1 MKALTNYLKERL
13 FSQIQAAIDFEPIEL
28 QSWDNNRYNAHEKL
42 YPLNTL
48 FLMHT

>member
-1 MKALTNYLKERL
+1 MSALNNYLKEGL
-13 FSQIQAAIDFEPIEL
+13 FSQIQAAIDFEPIKL

-48 FLMHT
+48 FLTHT